1 MSARTIDPISLEVL
15 RTRLGAIAEEGAATV
30 ERTACSPVI
39 AEARDNACA
48 MLDARGDLIVGGGA
62 VAHNFGVCGH
72 AVQHTLIRHGATLRP
87 GDVFLSNDPHNGG
100 GLHAQDVV
108 IQLPVFVE
116 GELVAWIANAGHM
129 MDMGGMA
136 FGSWAPAATEC
147 YQEALRV
154 PSVRLFRE
162 GVEQEDVWSIVRNNI
177 RVSQMVE
184 MDLRSL
190 VAGCHAAHDKLVAIV
205 QRMGGARFADAVG
218 DLRTTSEAEL
228 RRRITR
234 LTDGVYKVRTWTEW
248 DDELFE
254 VPCTLTIA
262 GNSLDFDFA
271 GAAPQSTHFFNSKAH
286 TITSIL
292 TSDVTD
298 LIAHDMPL
306 NAGMMAAITVRCPP
320 GTVVDSHPPAPVA
333 SAHFDVALNA
343 SMAAQQCVMLAIA
356 ASGEDAPGRHLM
368 SGPVA
373 PSCMGLHTWGF
384 TGPTGAPDGWLMLD
398 GAMAGGSAGHDRDG
412 YDLFSFMVA
421 KQAIIEAIDIEL
433 LEQRYPILVSEKKLR
448 AGAAG
453 AGTHRAGA
461 GCEMRYRPHGTPG
474 WVGVMLGMRERVPLA
489 GFAGG
494 LPGSNTSFWVTRG
507 DGAAERV
514 PGHTAGLA
522 VSAEDEFGFR
532 LGSGGGYGDPLDRLP
547 AQVLRDVAH
556 GRIGADEAQAIY
568 GVVLDGNA
576 VNGEATAQ
584 ARAAALVDRL
594 HRARPAV
601 RPVAETAPRDRP
613 GAPLYA
619 GVEQHG
625 DLAVSMR
632 SGAVLARAPDRWLDG
647 CPVLDMPIGDHA
659 ESHAYLDPQTGHI
672 LMVDVIPTGM
682 GSAIETC
689 PDRWSKAGVRQTEDA

>member
-15 RTRLGAIAEEGAATV
+15 RTRLSAIAEEGASTV

-39 AEARDNACA
+39 SESRDNACA
-48 MLDARGDLIVGGGA
+48 MLDASGDLVAGGGA
-62 VAHNFGVCGH
+62 VAHNFGVCSH
-72 AVQHTLIRHGATLRP
+72 AVRHTIGRHGRTLQP
-87 GDVFLSNDPHNGG
+87 GDLFMANDPHDGG

-108 IQLPVFVE
+108 IQLPVFVD

-154 PSVRLFRE
+154 PSVRLFRA
-162 GVEQEDVWSIVRNNI
+162 GVEQEDVWAIVRNNI

-190 VAGCHAAHDKLVAIV
+190 VAGCHAAHDKLVV
-205 QRMGGARFADAVG
+205 VVRRMGVARFRDALA
-218 DLRTTSEAEL
+218 DLRATSEAEL
-228 RRRITR
+228 RRRIAR
-234 LTDGVYKVRTWTEW
+234 LTDGVYRVRTWTEW

-262 GNSLDFDFA
+262 GDSLDFDFA

-286 TITSIL
+286 TIASIL

-306 NAGMMAAITVRCPP
+306 NAGMLATIAVRCPA
-320 GTVVDSHPPAPVA
+320 GTVVDSRPPAPVA

-356 ASGEDAPGRHLM
+356 ASGDDAPGRHLM

-421 KQAIIEAIDIEL
+421 KQAIIEAIDIEQ
-433 LEQRYPILVSEKKLR
+433 LEQRYPILVTEKKPR

-494 LPGSNTSFWVTRG
+494 APGSNTSFWIRRG
-507 DGAAERV
+507 GGAPERV

-522 VSAEDEFGFR
+522 VSRDDEFAFR
-532 LGSGGGYGDPLDRLP
+532 LGSGGGYGDPIERLP
-547 AQVLRDVAH
+547 ANVARDVGH
-556 GRIGADEAQAIY
+556 GRITVDEARSIY
-568 GVVLDGNA
+568 GVVFAGGEIDP
-576 VNGEATAQ
+576 EATAVT
-584 ARAAALVDRL
+584 RAEIMADRL
-594 HRARPAV
+594 ARARPAV
-601 RPVAETAPRDRP
+601 RPVRGVVAPDRP
-613 GAPLYA
+613 GVPLYV
-619 GVEQHG
+619 GVEQRDG
-625 DLAVSMR
+625 FAVATR

-647 CPVLDMPIGDHA
+647 CPVLISPVGDHA
-659 ESHAYLDPQTGHI
+659 EAHAYLDPQTGRT
-672 LMVDVIPTGM
+672 LLVDVIPLGM
-682 GSAIETC
+682 GDAIETI
-689 PDRWSKAGVRQTEDA
+689 PDRWLDARAWQTEDA